1 MANLD
6 HAVAALAVE
15 APKKD
20 KKDKDK
26 KDKTGDKKEKK
37 EKKGDG
43 DEKQDENKEHNGEE
57 VLPIYLDAIKSK
69 KREPLTYKAK
79 SHSDEAADN
88 GFNIIGKN
96 LWFKKRA

>member
-6 HAVAALAVE
+6 HAVAALGVE

-26 KDKTGDKKEKK
+26 KDKKDDKKEKK
-37 EKKGDG
+37 EKKGD
-43 DEKQDENKEHNGEE
+43 EDENQDKNKEDNGEE
-57 VLPIYLDAIKSK
+57 VLPTYLDAIRSK
-69 KREPLTYKAK
+69 KREPLIYKAK
-79 SHSDEAADN
+79 SYSAQAADN